1 MTDGLRAYLPEL
13 LALSASSPFVENVNT
28 GLHTA
33 RTQIFT
39 RFFPR
44 CGVPDVYGDWATF
57 EEYVRFLY
65 DTGSIDEH
73 TQMWWSVRP
82 HLAFP
87 TVEIRVCDAQPL
99 QEEAISLAAL
109 SYSLTVRI
117 ARAVDEG
124 EPLLLPPHRMIE
136 ENFWRAIRHG
146 LSGEFIDLRTGRVR
160 PTRAA
165 IEELIEW
172 VQPVVGELGTAE
184 YLVVPE
190 ANAAER
196 QRARHE
202 EGATLEEIYAEQVAP
217 REPVGG

>member
-1 MTDGLRAYLPEL
+1 M
-13 LALSASSPFVENVNT
+13 
-28 GLHTA
+28 
-33 RTQIFT
+33 
-39 RFFPR
+39 
-44 CGVPDVYGDWATF
+44 PDVYGDWATF
-57 EEYVRFLY
+57 EEYVRLLY
-65 DTGSIDEH
+65 DTGSIDPH

-109 SYSLTVRI
+109 AYSLTVRI

-124 EPLLLPPHRMIE
+124 EPLLLPPHRLIE

-146 LSGEFIDLRTGRVR
+146 LSGELIDLRTGRVR

-172 VQPVVGELGTAE
+172 VSRSSESW
-184 YLVVPE
+184 
-190 ANAAER
+190 
-196 QRARHE
+196 
-202 EGATLEEIYAEQVAP
+202 AP
-217 REPVGG
+217 PSTWLSRKPTSPAPASPSRGRRDPRRDLR

>member
-1 MTDGLRAYLPEL
+1 
-13 LALSASSPFVENVNT
+13 
-28 GLHTA
+28 
-33 RTQIFT
+33 
-39 RFFPR
+39 
-44 CGVPDVYGDWATF
+44 VPDAYGDWATF
-57 EEYVRFLY
+57 ESYVRFLY

-87 TVEIRVCDAQPL
+87 TVEVRICDAQPL

-109 SYSLTVRI
+109 AYSLTVRI

-124 EPLLLPPHRMIE
+124 EPLLLPEHRFIE

-146 LSGEFIDLRTGRVR
+146 LSGEMIDLRSGRVR

-172 VQPVVGELGTAE
+172 VQPVVPELGTAE
-184 YLVVPE
+184 YLGVPE

-196 QRARHE
+196 QRARYD
-202 EGATLEEIYAEQVAP
+202 EGATLEEIYAELVMP
-217 REPVGG
+217 REPEPVGG